1 MLVAPG
7 KNQGGRGRTE
17 TRDGTRRERQR
28 DEGVGG
34 KAATGRGW
42 EFKASRVCFV
52 MSDNRPEAGGV
63 CNTFEENTTTIAW
76 EGRRRRTH
84 TNSLHPS

>member
-1 MLVAPG
+1 MGEEEPKL
-7 KNQGGRGRTE
+7 E
-17 TRDGTRRERQR
+17 TGPEERQR